1 MRQENSYTRREEK
14 MSIPVYIRK
23 EYFRAVDL
31 TDKSAHILEFHYRP
45 ETVDVYEKGLSVF
58 HMQYYLESR
67 TRAEIIE
74 FYLTDFSLRGK
85 GYGTACMN
93 EIIDQFGK
101 KGVTKVTSPNGYELA
116 PLGYTGPDQYRE
128 LIAGFY
134 EKTGFSVSGDGDIAV
149 KILG

>member
-1 MRQENSYTRREEK
+1 

-23 EYFRAVDL
+23 EYSRAVDL

-45 ETVDVYEKGLSVF
+45 ESVDVYEKGLSVF
-58 HMQYYLESR
+58 HVHYLLESK
-67 TRAEIIE
+67 TRAEIVE
-74 FYLTDFSLRGK
+74 FYLTDFALRGK
-85 GYGTACMN
+85 GYGTACMR

-101 KGVTKVTSPNGYELA
+101 KGVTMVPAPNGYELA
-116 PLGYTGPDQYRE
+116 PLGYTGPDQYRK

-134 EKTGFSVSGDGDIAV
+134 EKTGFSISGDGGIAM

>member
-1 MRQENSYTRREEK
+1 

-23 EYFRAVDL
+23 DYFRAVDL
-31 TDKSAHILEFHYRP
+31 PDKSAHILEFHYRP

-58 HMQYYLESR
+58 HMHYLLESK
-67 TRAEIIE
+67 TRAEIVE
-74 FYLTDFSLRGK
+74 FYLTDFALRGK
-85 GYGTACMN
+85 GYGTACMR

-101 KGVTKVTSPNGYELA
+101 KGVTMVTAPNGYELA
-116 PLGYTGPDQYRE
+116 PLGYTGPDQYRK

-134 EKTGFSVSGDGDIAV
+134 EKTGFSISGDGGIAM

>member
-1 MRQENSYTRREEK
+1 
-14 MSIPVYIRK
+14 
-23 EYFRAVDL
+23 
-31 TDKSAHILEFHYRP
+31 
-45 ETVDVYEKGLSVF
+45 
-58 HMQYYLESR
+58 
-67 TRAEIIE
+67 
-74 FYLTDFSLRGK
+74 
-85 GYGTACMN
+85 MN

-101 KGVTKVTSPNGYELA
+101 KGVTKVTAPNGYELA